1 MKAAVVMVRNRQ
13 DQIDNQVRGW
23 GVAQGR
29 TNQTY
34 KDRQTGGLHENTPT
48 PLPHLLLRKSDLK
61 DSTLGRAARVQM
73 AHCLW
78 IFCPRL
84 QLIWMEMSE
93 KRAHVPECSLASC
106 CSPNTMRL
114 FTQHQVFYAI

>member
-1 MKAAVVMVRNRQ
+1 MKAAVVMVRNLQ
-13 DQIDNQVRGW
+13 DQIGSHSQ
-23 GVAQGR
+23 AEP
-29 TNQTY
+29 T
-34 KDRQTGGLHENTPT
+34 KHIKMDRQEDSMKTHLI

-61 DSTLGRAARVQM
+61 DSTLGQAARVQM

-84 QLIWMEMSE
+84 QPIWTEMSE
-93 KRAHVPECSLASC
+93 KRAHVLECSLAPC

-114 FTQHQVFYAI
+114 FTRHLVFYVI